1 MRVGAYQD
9 SDGRRWDA
17 FVRRFDDATF
27 YHQHAWYRVMQAT
40 FGHRPHLLC
49 AEDGDEVQGIL
60 PVVEVRAPGLGRKL
74 IATPY
79 QASVGL
85 PLAEDPAVAEALIR
99 HAVELARANKCGYV
113 EVRGASG
120 YAPLLAAGFKERHGG
135 TQDSTIPI
143 QQVDR
148 STIVRGH
155 RQDINR
161 VERLGIEIKEARTLW
176 EWRAF
181 YEMFEEAQRGFAAI
195 GLGWAFFRNLFLD
208 LPHHA
213 KVRLARLDGE
223 LIGGS
228 FLLCYHRTIIS
239 KQAVVKPEHAR
250 TGLGKGL
257 VWSTLNWGKDAG
269 YDFLNLGISLESQ
282 AAVKSFKEGFGA
294 VSRSLSSYVLPLGTE
309 PPSYED
315 LYEGYG
321 LAKQVWRKMPLPA
334 TKLAGAVLT
343 RWFC

>member
-1 MRVGAYQD
+1 M
-9 SDGRRWDA
+9 
-17 FVRRFDDATF
+17 ATRT
-27 YHQHAWYRVMQAT
+27 YTKSALLEAWAAQ
-40 FGHRPHLLC
+40 P
-49 AEDGDEVQGIL
+49 
-60 PVVEVRAPGLGRKL
+60 
-74 IATPY
+74 
-79 QASVGL
+79 ASVRGIVMMCVSTVAFSAMHALVRFVSQDL
-85 PLAEDPAVAEALIR
+85 PPV
-99 HAVELARANKCGYV
+99 
-113 EVRGASG
+113 
-120 YAPLLAAGFKERHGG
+120 
-135 TQDSTIPI
+135 
-143 QQVDR
+143 QV
-148 STIVRGH
+148 
-155 RQDINR
+155 
-161 VERLGIEIKEARTLW
+161 
-176 EWRAF
+176 
-181 YEMFEEAQRGFAAI
+181 
-195 GLGWAFFRNLFLD
+195 AFFRNLFLD